1 MHNWPKSGYVRSI
14 KTTIYRISSLASWLQ
29 YLTIDYQPHFV
40 GGGVWSLYWKRS
52 QDRWFRSHSVGMG
65 VSSHSGIAVSTTS
78 NSSLALRLLAFGV
91 VITCEGLYI
100 CSELAPFEQ
109 HPIVRRV
116 LSEPELLKRRRR
128 RAKLLEGWGK
138 ATETATIGRAAH
150 LIGKAY
156 CPSIFREKLSDILKQ
171 PLPTVSKYSLDGGR
185 TWRWL
190 AMESPRPMLDDVR
203 VA

>member
-1 MHNWPKSGYVRSI
+1 MHNWPKSGYVLINKNNHLSHI
-14 KTTIYRISSLASWLQ
+14 IPGIMVAISNHRL
-29 YLTIDYQPHFV
+29 
-40 GGGVWSLYWKRS
+40 
-52 QDRWFRSHSVGMG
+52 
-65 VSSHSGIAVSTTS
+65 STTFRRGWS
-78 NSSLALRLLAFGV
+78 MVVVLETVARPMVQVAFCRDGSQLPLWDSRLDYEHSSLALRLLAFGV

-138 ATETATIGRAAH
+138 AAETATIDRAAH
-150 LIGKAY
+150 LIGN